1 MKTFREYINEEMMPF
16 AQTEKGFVGV
26 DNGPVRDNINLILA
40 NVTACS
46 YSTPYHALEVVRKA
60 LVPFHIGL
68 PATNFLDGDS
78 GHEVFNINQFG
89 EKVGMTNSGD
99 VVTKDSS
106 PYYLYFEYSM
116 NSRGAFDIF
125 SEIVNSDELE
135 EILADIEDEM
145 SDGDD
150 DYYDDMED
158 AQDSYDTYKSK
169 NQVNEQQLDEI
180 ADTPRGKEAVRLAV
194 HRADATVVD
203 SAISPPRSKKGK
215 REAKNAMKTIDRGI
229 AVHKKQGGVLD
240 SYLKRA
246 YGIKE
251 EDKRLDEVSKDTVPF
266 DNPTE
271 TPSTPYKNP
280 ASKSKQLARAAM
292 EQIKK
297 GKEERKR
304 LRKSLRKK

>member
-46 YSTPYHALEVVRKA
+46 YATPYHALEVVRKA

-135 EILADIEDEM
+135 EILADIEDEIEE
-145 SDGDD
+145 GDD
-150 DYYDDMED
+150 DYYDEVKD
-158 AQDSYDTYKSK
+158 AEDSYDTYKAK
-169 NQVNEQQLDEI
+169 NQVNEQQEE
-180 ADTPRGKEAVRLAV
+180 T
-194 HRADATVVD
+194 
-203 SAISPPRSKKGK
+203 KK
-215 REAKNAMKTIDRGI
+215 D
-229 AVHKKQGGVLD
+229 L
-240 SYLKRA
+240 
-246 YGIKE
+246 
-251 EDKRLDEVSKDTVPF
+251 PF

-271 TPSTPYKNP
+271 TPSTPYTNP
-280 ASKSKQLARAAM
+280 AAKSEQLAKAAM
-292 EQIKK
+292 RQIKK
-297 GKEERKR
+297 GQEERKR
-304 LRKSLRKK
+304 LIKSLREKS

>member
-1 MKTFREYINEEMMPF
+1 MKSFREFINEEMMPF

-40 NVTACS
+40 NVTSSS
-46 YSTPYHALEVVRKA
+46 YATPYHALEVIRKA
-60 LVPFHIGL
+60 VVPFHISL

-78 GHEVFNINQFG
+78 GHEVFNIEQFG

-116 NSRGAFDIF
+116 NGRGSFDIF
-125 SEIVNSDELE
+125 SEIVNTDELE
-135 EILADIEDEM
+135 EILADVEDEM
-145 SDGDD
+145 EEGDE
-150 DYYDDMED
+150 DYYDDEED
-158 AQDSYDTYKSK
+158 AEDSYDTYKAK
-169 NQVNEQQLDEI
+169 NQVNEEQLEEI

-203 SAISPPRSKKGK
+203 SAINPPRSKKGK
-215 REAKNAMKTIDRGI
+215 REAKNAMNTINRGI

-240 SYLKRA
+240 NYLKRA

-251 EDKRLDEVSKDTVPF
+251 K
-266 DNPTE
+266 
-271 TPSTPYKNP
+271 
-280 ASKSKQLARAAM
+280 
-292 EQIKK
+292 
-297 GKEERKR
+297 
-304 LRKSLRKK
+304 